1 MDKPFSKHGG
11 YSLPELV
18 NKLDKLTLEL
28 ERYNSSKMNK
38 QKLDILLESSSVPF
52 VVVDENCSIIF
63 GNDIFVD
70 LFELEKEKITAYNFL
85 DFLKQDNRIEKI
97 RSSIKNLFNK
107 KSGKYR
113 DRIEIKSK
121 TSSLSA
127 YDITARFF
135 EYDDNLKHAVH
146 IILQDISE
154 EVKFKEAY
162 KNVIENSLQAIFII
176 QDFKIVFANQRA
188 AEISGY
194 TAEELYS
201 LDINGVKQL
210 VHPGDRERLF
220 ELMRLSFTGKRVSPK
235 QEFRAIRKDGMVS
248 WIEILASFI
257 NYNGKPALQVV
268 QLDVSEKKHVETEAI
283 NTANIF
289 KVLVEQSMV
298 GIYIITDGLISY
310 VNPHLAK
317 MFEYDNEEII
327 NKMSPKD
334 VVHPDDLEMVQ
345 ENIRKRL
352 DDEITSLRYEFRG
365 VTKSGRIINV
375 EVLGSRAIL
384 DGNLSIIGMMQ
395 DITDRKQ
402 TEGALKEGEEK
413 LRNIIE
419 HSNELFYIHDTNH
432 VLKYVSSQSEEFFDY
447 TPDEL
452 MIKWTDFATDNPIN
466 QIGFMKTEKAIQT
479 GEKQEEYLLEL
490 MRKDKSRIYVQ
501 VSESPIKDEHGKVIG
516 ITGALRNVTEKYKA
530 EQALKES
537 EERFRGLYEN
547 AILGIYRTTPSGE
560 IIMANPA
567 LYKLLGYDSFEEF
580 KSMGASKALYEDSS
594 IRDYFINEMNIKGA
608 LHGFETTAKRKDGST
623 FNIRESARAVKDGD
637 GNILYYEGIIE
648 DITNH
653 KQAEEK
659 LIEAKNAAEQS
670 DKLKS
675 EFLAQMSHEI
685 RTPINVVFSFT
696 NLIKDEVRG
705 VLSDELFNSFSI
717 VDNAS
722 RRIIR
727 TIDLILNMSQLQTGS
742 YQSNFVEVDLYQDI
756 LLNLYPELSRL
767 ASEKRLSLKINND
780 ADNAKILGDE
790 YSVRQIFDNLIHN
803 AIKYT
808 HKGNIS
814 VNISRMENKIKAEI
828 IDTGIGISKDYL
840 PKLFSPFTQEEHG
853 YTRKYEGNGLGL
865 ALVKKYCEL
874 NKAEISVES
883 EKNAGSKFT
892 LLFPLL
898 TT

>member
-1 MDKPFSKHGG
+1 MDKPHSTHGG

-28 ERYNSSKMNK
+28 DFYKSSKMNK
-38 QKLDILLESSSVPF
+38 RKLDILLESSSFPF
-52 VVVDENCSIIF
+52 LVVDENCAILF
-63 GNDIFVD
+63 GNTIFIN
-70 LFELEKEKITAYNFL
+70 LLELEKEKLSTYNFL
-85 DFLKQDNRIEKI
+85 DFLIPDKRLEKI
-97 RSSIKNLFNK
+97 RSSIKNLFNR
-107 KSGKYR
+107 KSGYYR
-113 DRIEIKSK
+113 DRMEIKSS

-127 YDITARFF
+127 FDITARFF
-135 EYDDNLKHAVH
+135 EYDDNLKQAVH

-194 TAEELYS
+194 TAEELCS

-210 VHPGDRERLF
+210 VHPNDRERLF
-220 ELMRLSFTGKRVSPK
+220 ELMRLSLTGKRVSPK
-235 QEFRAIRKDGMVS
+235 QEFMAIRKDGMIY

-268 QLDVSEKKHVETEAI
+268 QLDVSEKKHVETQAI
-283 NTANIF
+283 NAANKF
-289 KVLVEQSMV
+289 EVLVEQSMV
-298 GIYIITDGLISY
+298 GIYIITGGLISY

-317 MFEYDNEEII
+317 MFEYDNEEIV
-327 NKMSPKD
+327 NKLSYKD

-352 DDEITSLRYEFRG
+352 GDEITSLRYEFRG
-365 VTKSGRIINV
+365 VTKSGKIINV

-384 DGNLSIIGMMQ
+384 DGKPSIIGLMQ
-395 DITDRKQ
+395 DITDRKR
-402 TEGALKEGEEK
+402 TESALKISEEK

-419 HSNELFYIHDTNH
+419 HSNEMFYIHDTNH
-432 VLKYVSSQSEEFFDY
+432 VHRYVSPQSVEFLGY
-447 TPDEL
+447 TPEEL
-452 MIKWTDFATDNPIN
+452 MIKWTDLATDNPIN
-466 QIGFMKTEKAIQT
+466 QIGFMKTERAIQT

-501 VSESPIKDEHGKVIG
+501 VSESPIKDEKGIVIG

-530 EQALKES
+530 EQALKEN
-537 EERFRGLYEN
+537 EERFRSLYEN

-567 LYKLLGYDSFEEF
+567 LCKLLGYDSADEF
-580 KSMGASKALYEDSS
+580 KRLEASGLYEDPLT
-594 IRDYFINEMNIKGA
+594 RDYFVEEMNKKGE

-623 FNIRESARAVKDGD
+623 FNIRESARAVKDSD

-659 LIEAKNAAEQS
+659 LIEAKNAAVQS

-685 RTPINVVFSFT
+685 RTPINVIFSFT

-742 YQSNFVEVDLYQDI
+742 YQSNFVEIDLYQDI

-767 ASEKRLSLKINND
+767 ASEKHLSLKINND
-780 ADNAKILGDE
+780 TDNAKILGDE

-808 HKGNIS
+808 HKGNIF
-814 VNISRMENKIKAEI
+814 VNLSRMENKIKAEI

-874 NKAEISVES
+874 NKTEISVES
-883 EKNAGSKFT
+883 EKNVGSKFT
-892 LLFPLL
+892 LLFPLSK
-898 TT
+898 T

>member
-1 MDKPFSKHGG
+1 MDKPHSTHGG

-28 ERYNSSKMNK
+28 DFYKSSKMNK
-38 QKLDILLESSSVPF
+38 RKLDILLESSSFPF
-52 VVVDENCSIIF
+52 LVVDENCTILF
-63 GNDIFVD
+63 GNTIFIN
-70 LFELEKEKITAYNFL
+70 LLELEKEKLSTYNFL
-85 DFLKQDNRIEKI
+85 DFLNPDYQLEKI

-107 KSGKYR
+107 KSGYYR
-113 DRIEIKSK
+113 DRIEIKSS

-127 YDITARFF
+127 FDITARFF
-135 EYDDNLKHAVH
+135 EYDDNLKQAVH

-194 TAEELYS
+194 TAEELCS
-201 LDINGVKQL
+201 LGINGVKQL
-210 VHPGDRERLF
+210 
-220 ELMRLSFTGKRVSPK
+220 
-235 QEFRAIRKDGMVS
+235 
-248 WIEILASFI
+248 
-257 NYNGKPALQVV
+257 
-268 QLDVSEKKHVETEAI
+268 
-283 NTANIF
+283 
-289 KVLVEQSMV
+289 
-298 GIYIITDGLISY
+298 
-310 VNPHLAK
+310 
-317 MFEYDNEEII
+317 
-327 NKMSPKD
+327 
-334 VVHPDDLEMVQ
+334 VHPDDLEMVQ

-365 VTKSGRIINV
+365 VTKSGKIINV

-384 DGNLSIIGMMQ
+384 DGKPSIIGLMQ
-395 DITDRKQ
+395 DITDRKN
-402 TEGALKEGEEK
+402 TESALKESEEK

-419 HSNELFYIHDTNH
+419 HSNEMFYIHDTNH
-432 VLKYVSSQSEEFFDY
+432 VLRYVSPQSVEFFGY
-447 TPDEL
+447 TPEEL
-452 MIKWTDFATDNPIN
+452 MIKWTDLATDNPIN
-466 QIGFMKTEKAIQT
+466 QIGFMKTERAIQT

-501 VSESPIKDEHGKVIG
+501 VSESPIKDEKGIVIG
-516 ITGALRNVTEKYKA
+516 ITGALRNVTEKHKA

-537 EERFRGLYEN
+537 EERFRSLYEN

-560 IIMANPA
+560 SIMANPA
-567 LYKLLGYDSFEEF
+567 LCKLLGYDSADEF
-580 KSMGASKALYEDSS
+580 KRMEASGLYEDPLT
-594 IRDYFINEMNIKGA
+594 RDYFVEEMNKKGE

-623 FNIRESARAVKDGD
+623 FNIRESARAVKDSD

-659 LIEAKNAAEQS
+659 LVEAKNAAVQS

-685 RTPINVVFSFT
+685 RTPINVIFSFT

-742 YQSNFVEVDLYQDI
+742 YQSNFVEIDLYQDI
-756 LLNLYPELSRL
+756 LLNLYPDLSRL

-780 ADNAKILGDE
+780 TDNAKILGDE

-808 HKGNIS
+808 HKGNIF
-814 VNISRMENKIKAEI
+814 VNLSRMENKIKAEI

-874 NKAEISVES
+874 NKTEISVES
-883 EKNAGSKFT
+883 DKNVGSKFT
-892 LLFPLL
+892 LLFPLSK
-898 TT
+898 T